1 MWTGVNPDITEYFEG
16 LTIAYKIGVE
26 GSVTTFLNINNLGNV
41 SVVKNT
47 NEGISVNYSVDSII
61 LLTYTIDNGVAY
73 WKISDYNEDT
83 KNTVAI
89 IYRMICSYI

>member
-16 LTIAYKIGVE
+16 LTIAYKIGIE

-61 LLTYTIDNGVAY
+61 LLNIA
-73 WKISDYNEDT
+73 KE
-83 KNTVAI
+83 I
-89 IYRMICSYI
+89 IQFPLIPHLL